1 LLSDALLDS
10 SWTSRSTTRTG
21 SIRRCSCRAWTGA
34 WRATTVSLRPQRL
47 SQSRKSGRWTGTG
60 QRICARS
67 VRRQW
72 WMTAAAPPVV
82 GGRCLKPRAR
92 ASI

>member
-1 LLSDALLDS
+1 LLSEALLDS

-47 SQSRKSGRWTGTG
+47 SQS
-60 QRICARS
+60 
-67 VRRQW
+67 
-72 WMTAAAPPVV
+72 
-82 GGRCLKPRAR
+82 
-92 ASI
+92 